1 MDRLHTMTS
10 RSRYHD
16 VQFAELDN
24 GTEVLLVASEDGKT
38 RIYDQIASKA
48 PEDEEEGAE
57 PVPRCSAELVG
68 HTNR

>member
-38 RIYDQIASKA
+38 RIYDQIASEA
-48 PEDEEEGAE
+48 SEEEEGAE
-57 PVPRCSAELVG
+57 PEPRCSAELVG